1 MMSTAMFDDAIRSLR
16 DNGIDILGTR
26 SATEEDLKQIETQLG
41 VSLPVSYKK
50 MLSEYGAL
58 EFDTIEIYGW
68 LSQGIDAK
76 FITNVV
82 YATERERAD
91 GRISET
97 MIPFLTAGYGPFFV
111 MDCAEMNADGEAP
124 VYEVSAGGYAIGK
137 DKIADSFGEFLR
149 NEVRRTL
156 EARAQGGPEFDD
168 DEEDSP
174 PSREFISEYW
184 KDRAKDFE

>member
-1 MMSTAMFDDAIRSLR
+1 MSLSDYRFAIENLR
-16 DNGIDILGTR
+16 ENGIDILGTK
-26 SATEEDLKQIETQLG
+26 SATENDLKQI
-41 VSLPVSYKK
+41 SYKK

-82 YATERERAD
+82 HATERERAD
-91 GRISET
+91 GRISDT
-97 MIPFLTAGYGPFFV
+97 MIPFLTAGYGPFYV

-124 VYEVSAGGYAIGK
+124 VYEVSAGGYTKGK
-137 DKIADSFGEFLR
+137 DKLADSFGEFLR

-156 EARAQGGPEFDD
+156 EARAQGGSEFDD
-168 DEEDSP
+168 DDDDEDSP

-184 KDRAKDFE
+184 KDRARDFE